1 MPARIEALEAE
12 HAQLV
17 AKMSD
22 PEFYKGDAAHMVAAN
37 ARLQDIET
45 EQVAAFARWEELEAI
60 ATASV

>member
-1 MPARIEALEAE
+1 
-12 HAQLV
+12 
-17 AKMSD
+17 
-22 PEFYKGDAAHMVAAN
+22 MVAAN